1 MSGYVCPHCGDV
13 VGVFGQGGG
22 EDFCRKE
29 EEKLAEGKETTGC
42 KFLGRIP
49 IDRELVALL
58 DDVAAKGAQEAGA
71 EDGAPGV
78 DVARP
83 NLVQRYTAIP
93 SFKIVKAVAETVKGL
108 VEAQTTKE
116 EGEGRKL
123 VATAKRR
130 LQ

>member
-29 EEKLAEGKETTGC
+29 EEKLAKGEEKTGC
-42 KFLGRIP
+42 RFLGRIP

-58 DDVAAKGAQEAGA
+58 DDVAAKGAQEAGG
-71 EDGAPGV
+71 EDGAAGV

-93 SFKIVKAVAETVKGL
+93 SFKIVKAVAATVKGL
-108 VEAQTTKE
+108 VEEQTAKE
-116 EGEGRKL
+116 VGEGRKL
-123 VATAKRR
+123 VASTRR
-130 LQ
+130 QQ